1 MKRFVDGIDRSQG
14 LLLPDRLEDYVHE
27 DNPVRVVDAFVEA
40 LDLSALGFEAAN
52 RAAGG
57 RPAYHPATLLK
68 IYIYGYLNRIQS
80 SRRLEREAQRNL
92 ELIWL
97 TGRLAPDFKT
107 IADFRKDNGGAITA
121 VCSRFIALCRKMK
134 VFSHAVVAIDGSKL
148 KAVNSRDRNFTVGK
162 VKGRRKQLEESVARY
177 LAELDRADRD
187 ATLLPEGRVPHLKD
201 KLAKLRVQMDK
212 LDTIERQL
220 LDAPDHQISLTDP
233 DARSMTSSGRG
244 TGTVGY
250 NVQAAVDAEHHLIV
264 AHDVTNAGHDRTQ
277 LSTMAK
283 QAREAL
289 GTERMTALADRG
301 YFNAPEILACE
312 QAGIIPLVPK
322 PLTSNSKAEGRFD
335 KRDFTY
341 DPATDAYEC
350 PAGEHAIHR
359 FTTEENGL
367 TLHKYWSSAC
377 PRCPMRTRCTT
388 SSYRRITRWEHEHV
402 LETMQMLLHARPQ
415 AAVARRQ
422 TVEHVF
428 GTLKSWLGTTPLLTK
443 TLPKVRTEISLAV
456 LAYNMKRVIKIMGTQ
471 GMVRAIAA

>member
-277 LSTMAK
+277 LSAMAK
-283 QAREAL
+283 KAREAL

-456 LAYNMKRVIKIMGTQ
+456 LAYNMKRMLKIMGTQ

>member
-1 MKRFVDGIDRSQG
+1 
-14 LLLPDRLEDYVHE
+14 
-27 DNPVRVVDAFVEA
+27 
-40 LDLSALGFEAAN
+40 
-52 RAAGG
+52 
-57 RPAYHPATLLK
+57 
-68 IYIYGYLNRIQS
+68 
-80 SRRLEREAQRNL
+80 
-92 ELIWL
+92 
-97 TGRLAPDFKT
+97 
-107 IADFRKDNGGAITA
+107 
-121 VCSRFIALCRKMK
+121 
-134 VFSHAVVAIDGSKL
+134 
-148 KAVNSRDRNFTVGK
+148 
-162 VKGRRKQLEESVARY
+162 
-177 LAELDRADRD
+177 
-187 ATLLPEGRVPHLKD
+187 
-201 KLAKLRVQMDK
+201 
-212 LDTIERQL
+212 
-220 LDAPDHQISLTDP
+220 
-233 DARSMTSSGRG
+233 
-244 TGTVGY
+244 
-250 NVQAAVDAEHHLIV
+250 
-264 AHDVTNAGHDRTQ
+264 
-277 LSTMAK
+277 MAK

-350 PAGEHAIHR
+350 PAGERATHR

-377 PRCPMRTRCTT
+377 PRCSMRTRCTT

-456 LAYNMKRVIKIMGTQ
+456 LAYNMKRMIKIMGTQ